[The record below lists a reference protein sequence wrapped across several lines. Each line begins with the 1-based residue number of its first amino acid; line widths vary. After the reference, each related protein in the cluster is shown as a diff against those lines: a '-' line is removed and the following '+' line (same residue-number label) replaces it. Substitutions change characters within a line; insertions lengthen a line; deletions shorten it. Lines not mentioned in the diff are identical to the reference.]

1 MSAPGSVFIPFPRTG
16 EPLDPELL
24 LIILVDGLV
33 YGSYLFMV
41 AVGLTVICGVQ
52 KLLNVTHG
60 SFYAFGAYLTA
71 TLLILYFRLDWPQF
85 GAFAVMLFAALFL
98 GVVFGVIIE
107 RGLLR
112 YLYHEDEHIIV
123 LATFAAFLVLE
134 DVLLLIWGT
143 DPYLAPEP
151 LGLLGLTEIAG
162 LPFDNYSLSTVL
174 LSAVVAAALWY
185 GLNRTMFGKLLLA
198 VIHDRELAQ
207 AMGINVNRVF
217 LLTFMLGSFLGALG
231 GAYQAPAIS
240 VQPGIGVEVIVLA
253 FAVVVIG
260 GMGSI
265 PGALI
270 GSVIVGVARAF
281 AVHQEPALELFVIYM
296 IMAAVLIVRPQGLFA
311 PAKARSI

>member
-1 MSAPGSVFIPFPRTG
+1 MD
-16 EPLDPELL
+16 LELL
-24 LIILVDGLV
+24 LIILIDGLV

-41 AVGLTVICGVQ
+41 SVGLTVICGVQ
-52 KLLNVTHG
+52 KILNVAHG
-60 SFYAFGAYLTA
+60 SFYAFGAYLAA
-71 TLLILYFRLDWPQF
+71 TLLILYAQVEGPQF
-85 GAFAVMLFAALFL
+85 GAFAVMLFAAIFL
-98 GVVFGVIIE
+98 GIVFGVILE

-112 YLYHEDEHIIV
+112 HLYHEDEHIII

-143 DPYLAPEP
+143 DPYIAAEP
-151 LGLLGLTEIAG
+151 LGLLGQTDIAG
-162 LPFDNYSLSTVL
+162 LPFDNYSLSMVL
-174 LSAVVAAALWY
+174 LSAVVGGGLWY
-185 GLNRTMFGKLLLA
+185 GLNRTTFGKLLLA
-198 VIHDRELAQ
+198 VIHDREIAQ
-207 AMGINVNRVF
+207 AMGINVNRIF
-217 LLTFMLGSFLGALG
+217 LLTFMVGSFLGALG